1 MTLNKN
7 IIKNELE
14 ESLGKLDISEY
25 SRNDTLHPSLVTGS
39 YCWQTTLSRKIDF
52 NGVGLHSGNGV
63 KVSIKPS
70 KEDTGIT
77 FIRTD
82 LNGDIKKRKIKANYL
97 FVSDTSLCTT
107 IENEYGIKVSTIEH
121 IMAAFNGSGIDNAEV
136 ELDNIEVPIMDGSSL
151 PFLNLIEEAGITQQ
165 SAKRKIL
172 KILQKV
178 EVKEDNKTCSINPSN
193 GFDFIT
199 EIDFDSLAVGKQS
212 ATLSIE
218 NYGFK
223 DFAANARTFGFM
235 KDVEYM
241 KSLGLGLGG
250 NLENC
255 IIIDNDEV
263 INPDGLRHTNE
274 FSRHKLLDAVGD
286 IFTAGYRIQG
296 CYKGVRSGHY
306 MNNLLLKK
314 IFSSPLNYEIID
326 AKVLKK
332 EERNSN
338 NISKISVS

>member
-1 MTLNKN
+1 MVVILCFFFQAEDG
-7 IIKNELE
+7 IR
-14 ESLGKLDISEY
+14 DF
-25 SRNDTLHPSLVTGS
+25 
-39 YCWQTTLSRKIDF
+39 CLSR
-52 NGVGLHSGNGV
+52 GL
-63 KVSIKPS
+63 
-70 KEDTGIT
+70 
-77 FIRTD
+77 
-82 LNGDIKKRKIKANYL
+82 GDVYKR
-97 FVSDTSLCTT
+97 
-107 IENEYGIKVSTIEH
+107 
-121 IMAAFNGSGIDNAEV
+121 
-136 ELDNIEVPIMDGSSL
+136 
-151 PFLNLIEEAGITQQ
+151 Q
-165 SAKRKIL
+165 
-172 KILQKV
+172 
-178 EVKEDNKTCSINPSN
+178 
-193 GFDFIT
+193 
-199 EIDFDSLAVGKQS
+199 AVGKQS

-255 IIIDNDEV
+255 IIIDNDKV
-263 INPDGLRHTNE
+263 INPYGLRHTNE

>member
-1 MTLNKN
+1 MLNQIPNGLLLKVSKDYETQYPVSYATIEGVSLSGSGN
-7 IIKNELE
+7 IHFDGI
-14 ESLGKLDISEY
+14 
-25 SRNDTLHPSLVTGS
+25 
-39 YCWQTTLSRKIDF
+39 
-52 NGVGLHSGNGV
+52 GLHTGL
-63 KVSIKPS
+63 KVNLELRPA
-70 KEDTGIT
+70 KENSGIT
-77 FIRTD
+77 FYRKD
-82 LNGDIKKRKIKANYL
+82 LNKKIKANWKNVL
-97 FVSDTSLCTT
+97 STKFSTNLGTNNCSVKTVEHLLSAFAGLHISNCEVIVD
-107 IENEYGIKVSTIEH
+107 NEEI
-121 IMAAFNGSGIDNAEV
+121 
-136 ELDNIEVPIMDGSSL
+136 PIMDGSSL

-212 ATLSIE
+212 AALSIE

-255 IIIDNDEV
+255 IIIDNDKV